1 METTM
6 NEAQIQALFYE
17 MANWLVN
24 AVPNLIGALLLLA
37 AGYFISRWA
46 ANVVKR
52 LMGVRTQVDQTLT
65 PVLATF
71 VRYVVMI
78 IAVVAALG
86 QLGVQIASVLAV
98 LGAAGLAIGLALQ
111 GTLSNIAAG
120 LMLLWLR
127 PFRAGEYIDADGI
140 AGTVVEVGLFASTL
154 RTAEG
159 IYRFAPNSDLWNK
172 PILNYTRNPTRRL
185 EFVVGIDYR
194 DDIAKARDV
203 LLTLARSDTR
213 ILSEPEPLVVISQ
226 LGDSSVNLTLRCWV
240 PTPEYWETLWSLT
253 EKGKAAIEAAGLS
266 IPFPQRVV
274 RHVGAAQAA

>member
-1 METTM
+1 M

-240 PTPEYWETLWSLT
+240 PTAEYWETLWSLT

-274 RHVGAAQAA
+274 RHVGAAQTA

>member
-1 METTM
+1 M

-226 LGDSSVNLTLRCWV
+226 IGR
-240 PTPEYWETLWSLT
+240 
-253 EKGKAAIEAAGLS
+253 A
-266 IPFPQRVV
+266 
-274 RHVGAAQAA
+274 HV

>member
-1 METTM
+1 M

-203 LLTLARSDTR
+203 LLTLARSDTG

>member
-1 METTM
+1 M